1 MLLLTSVDAGHA
13 EAPKRVLLR
22 AESLAKRQL
31 DDLTS
36 IAYSIPDRSGGSRGW
51 EQGIFWVGMTALAEQ
66 SPQSWVRKAILA
78 MGRANRW
85 TLGPRLYHADD
96 HVIGQVYLWAAEHF
110 AGSEAIAPL
119 RLKLDRILVDPPR
132 VDLNFASTEG
142 SDSIACL
149 KRWCWSDAL
158 FMAPPTWLGLSGA
171 TGDRRYRVY
180 ALSEFWATTS
190 FLYDPTERLYFRDS
204 RFFELRDAKGR
215 KVFWSRGNGWAF
227 AGIVRMMQALPSDDP
242 DCLRLQA
249 LFQEM
254 AGRVKDLQ
262 KADGYWSSSLLAPE
276 GSPPESSGTALFTY
290 GLAWGIEH
298 GLLERATFESA
309 VRRGWQAL
317 ERAIQPDG
325 RLGWVQ
331 PPGDR
336 PSEVASTDMNFYGVG
351 VFLLAAAT
359 VAALDLE

>member
-1 MLLLTSVDAGHA
+1 
-13 EAPKRVLLR
+13 
-22 AESLAKRQL
+22 
-31 DDLTS
+31 
-36 IAYSIPDRSGGSRGW
+36 
-51 EQGIFWVGMTALAEQ
+51 
-66 SPQSWVRKAILA
+66 
-78 MGRANRW
+78 
-85 TLGPRLYHADD
+85 
-96 HVIGQVYLWAAEHF
+96 
-110 AGSEAIAPL
+110 
-119 RLKLDRILVDPPR
+119 DPPR

-276 GSPPESSGTALFTY
+276 GS
-290 GLAWGIEH
+290 
-298 GLLERATFESA
+298 
-309 VRRGWQAL
+309 
-317 ERAIQPDG
+317 
-325 RLGWVQ
+325 
-331 PPGDR
+331 
-336 PSEVASTDMNFYGVG
+336 
-351 VFLLAAAT
+351 
-359 VAALDLE
+359 